1 MRLGFK
7 EIVFV
12 SGFLA
17 CSTMPMVAETI
28 KGTIVDKQTKE
39 PLTGATVQVLGSTVG
54 AVADLDGNYILDVPG
69 GVYDLV
75 VKYVGYTDIKA
86 GAVKAKGKDVVL
98 NFEMESDAQTLSEVS
113 VVARKNLE
121 GERALSMERQKATV
135 AIENLGAKEM
145 SVKGISNVQE
155 GVKKITGISIASAGQ
170 LIVRGLGD
178 RYSTTTL
185 NGLPIASPNPD
196 NKLIPLDLFPSST
209 VRNITVSKVYE
220 AGTFADYSGAHI
232 DISTKENT
240 GKDFFS
246 IGFNTG
252 GRFNTI
258 FQDFYKMDQQY
269 SLFRNPGINQK
280 YIDMPKADFSTAITK
295 ENPFHTTFDVN
306 KSTSLP
312 EFGGNIAGGKNWD
325 VNGQNLSLLAALSAS
340 NTNETTKD
348 AFYRTLEAG
357 GTTLDQFNYDSYRQ
371 ELKLAG
377 LGNLAYTLRDAD
389 RIGYTFFYA
398 RNAENTYMLRQGED
412 YEDNE
417 LIGNNSVTHIYTL
430 QNHQL
435 NGHHEFGQQWDLNWS
450 GSYSKTS
457 SEEPDRRQVMFE
469 KAGNSLELFDL
480 NKQENMRYFG
490 SLNEEEWVGD
500 LRSSYRYGDNNL
512 IRMGATYKDKS
523 RTFRSTRFYY
533 DVSRFNPEIE
543 DIYQTS
549 SFMGYDNIA
558 NGDIAIIRDQQP
570 KDQYDAG
577 HSIYAGFI
585 DAEYYPATNFLVN
598 IGVRYEY
605 SHQWVNYAT
614 DGGEA
619 KRNEVNCHDFFPAMN
634 LKYTVNDANSL
645 RFSFS
650 RTVTRPSFIEMAP
663 FLYQESYGAAMIR
676 GNAELKNGYNYNI
689 DLRYERFD
697 QQNSNNMFSITGYAK
712 ILEDPIERTQ
722 TLSGGAAVHSFQN
735 ADTGVAAGVEVEFR
749 RELFRDFRV
758 GANASYMYTNVQ
770 LPEGGA
776 YTNAQRSLQGA
787 SPYLVNADISYAPKF
802 KNDTQLTATLLY
814 NLQGP
819 RIHAVGISGL
829 GDVKQEDLHT
839 LDFVATYK
847 LNDHWNFKLQM
858 TDLLNQ
864 DIVFKQEVKDGR
876 KLEVE
881 RYGRG
886 TTFELGFSYT
896 L

>member
-1 MRLGFK
+1 
-7 EIVFV
+7 
-12 SGFLA
+12 
-17 CSTMPMVAETI
+17 
-28 KGTIVDKQTKE
+28 
-39 PLTGATVQVLGSTVG
+39 
-54 AVADLDGNYILDVPG
+54 
-69 GVYDLV
+69 
-75 VKYVGYTDIKA
+75 
-86 GAVKAKGKDVVL
+86 
-98 NFEMESDAQTLSEVS
+98 
-113 VVARKNLE
+113 
-121 GERALSMERQKATV
+121 
-135 AIENLGAKEM
+135 
-145 SVKGISNVQE
+145 
-155 GVKKITGISIASAGQ
+155 
-170 LIVRGLGD
+170 
-178 RYSTTTL
+178 
-185 NGLPIASPNPD
+185 
-196 NKLIPLDLFPSST
+196 
-209 VRNITVSKVYE
+209 
-220 AGTFADYSGAHI
+220 
-232 DISTKENT
+232 
-240 GKDFFS
+240 
-246 IGFNTG
+246 
-252 GRFNTI
+252 
-258 FQDFYKMDQQY
+258 
-269 SLFRNPGINQK
+269 
-280 YIDMPKADFSTAITK
+280 
-295 ENPFHTTFDVN
+295 
-306 KSTSLP
+306 
-312 EFGGNIAGGKNWD
+312 
-325 VNGQNLSLLAALSAS
+325 
-340 NTNETTKD
+340 
-348 AFYRTLEAG
+348 
-357 GTTLDQFNYDSYRQ
+357 
-371 ELKLAG
+371 
-377 LGNLAYTLRDAD
+377 
-389 RIGYTFFYA
+389 
-398 RNAENTYMLRQGED
+398 
-412 YEDNE
+412 
-417 LIGNNSVTHIYTL
+417 
-430 QNHQL
+430 
-435 NGHHEFGQQWDLNWS
+435 
-450 GSYSKTS
+450 
-457 SEEPDRRQVMFE
+457 
-469 KAGNSLELFDL
+469 
-480 NKQENMRYFG
+480 MRYFG

-549 SFMGYDNIA
+549 GFMEYDHIA

-585 DAEYYPATNFLVN
+585 DAEYYPTANFLVN